1 LRAKLIALNL
11 LLAAGVGAVVWQA
24 RLRVQEAEQVRRAHL
39 LSPLKPVTPPPIAPA
54 PKPDPPSAI
63 KYEDVAKKDLFSAD
77 RNDDIV
83 VEAPKVVAPKPMPPL
98 PVSTGVMNMP
108 SGVKISLA
116 EKPGEVSRFLHTGES
131 IGEFRIVALDSQNV
145 TFEWDGKQLPR
156 KIEDL
161 MDRSNQQTASNAH
174 PAGGGNAPASG
185 PAAPAPPAAGQQLVN
200 NHPTAANI
208 GTVLTETSRA
218 CKPDDTS
225 PAGSVVDGFKKVM
238 TQSIFGPVCRW
249 NKQ

>member
-1 LRAKLIALNL
+1 LKAKLIALNL
-11 LLAAGVGAVVWQA
+11 LLAAGVGAVAWQA
-24 RLRVQEAEQVRRAHL
+24 RMRVQEAEQVRRAHL
-39 LSPLKPVTPPPIAPA
+39 LNPMKPVPPPPIAPA
-54 PKPDPPSAI
+54 PKPDAPSAI

-116 EKPGEVSRFLHTGES
+116 EKPGEMSRFLHTGES
-131 IGEFRIVALDSQNV
+131 IGEFKIVALDAQNV

-161 MDRSNQQTASNAH
+161 MDRSNQQTASAGRPAQAA
-174 PAGGGNAPASG
+174 PAGG
-185 PAAPAPPAAGQQLVN
+185 PAALPPAAAGQQLVN

-249 NKQ
+249 TKQ

>member
-1 LRAKLIALNL
+1 MKAKLIALNL
-11 LLAAGVGAVVWQA
+11 LLVAGVGAVIWQA
-24 RLRVQEAEQVRRAHL
+24 RMRVQEAEQVRRAHL
-39 LSPLKPVTPPPIAPA
+39 ENQVKPVTPPPIAPA

-63 KYEDVAKKDLFSAD
+63 KYEDVAKKNLFSAD

-116 EKPGEVSRFLHTGES
+116 EKPGEMSRFLHTGES
-131 IGEFRIVALDSQNV
+131 IGEFKIVALDAQNV
-145 TFEWDGKQLPR
+145 TFEWEGKQLPR

-161 MDRSNQQTASNAH
+161 MDRSNQQTASAGH
-174 PAGGGNAPASG
+174 PAAGNPPAGG
-185 PAAPAPPAAGQQLVN
+185 PAAPPPPAAGQQMVN
-200 NHPTAANI
+200 NHPTAANV
-208 GTVLTETSRA
+208 GTVLTETARA

-225 PAGSVVDGFKKVM
+225 PAGSVVDGFKKVT

-249 NKQ
+249 IKQ